1 MRAPSRL
8 PPDLASSPPDA
19 TTVRRYNPY
28 DATWIPSGWFADGL
42 VADMHYYFGD
52 VPKSTLSP
60 TAAAAHAP
68 PPPQPT
74 GA

>member
-1 MRAPSRL
+1 MHA
-8 PPDLASSPPDA
+8 ASQHA
-19 TTVRRYNPY
+19 LTCAHRYNPY

-52 VPKSTLSP
+52 QPKSTVSSV
-60 TAAAAHAP
+60 TSAAPAP
-68 PPPQPT
+68 PLPQPT